1 MNHTSN
7 NIRILG
13 IDPGTNTGLS
23 IIEATENLEIISI
36 NTYTIDLN
44 NYIIDTLSNL
54 EKEADRLIALE
65 SSLKEILEVYNPD
78 IIGMENA
85 FFNKKFPL
93 SGLKLSSFLG
103 VIMMTVRKHN
113 KKTKI
118 YKLQPKYIKSVV
130 ATGEAFKD
138 DMLKAVSENKELSP
152 YLDLTNET
160 EHSIDAVAISYS
172 VMKLL
177 EKYPYVLNNT

>member
-7 NIRILG
+7 IIILG
-13 IDPGTNTGLS
+13 IDPGTNTGIS
-23 IIEATENLEIISI
+23 IMEITESLEIVKIDTFSI
-36 NTYTIDLN
+36 NLS
-44 NYIIDTLSNL
+44 NYIIDTLSNF

-65 SSLKEILEVYNPD
+65 ESLKEILEKYNPQL
-78 IIGMENA
+78 IGMENA

-113 KKTKI
+113 KQTKI

-130 ATGEAFKD
+130 STGNAYKD
-138 DMLKAVSENKELSP
+138 DMLEAVRDNIELGKH
-152 YLDLTNET
+152 LDIDKET

-172 VMKLL
+172 VKKLL

>member
-7 NIRILG
+7 IIIMG
-13 IDPGTNTGLS
+13 IDPGTNTGIS
-23 IIEATENLEIISI
+23 IIEMTQEYEIIKIDTFSI
-36 NTYTIDLN
+36 NLN
-44 NYIIDTLSNL
+44 NYIVDTLSNF

-65 SSLKEILEVYNPD
+65 EGLRELLEKYNPD
-78 IIGMENA
+78 LVGMENA

-103 VIMMTVRKHN
+103 VIIMTIRKYSRSI
-113 KKTKI
+113 KV

-130 ATGEAFKD
+130 ATGNAYKD
-138 DMLKAVSENKELSP
+138 DMELAVKENLELGKHINFES
-152 YLDLTNET
+152 ET
-160 EHSIDAVAISYS
+160 EHSIDAVAIGYS
-172 VMKLL
+172 VKKLL

>member
-7 NIRILG
+7 IIILG
-13 IDPGTNTGLS
+13 IDPGTNTGIS
-23 IIEATENLEIISI
+23 IMELTESLEIVKIDTFSI
-36 NTYTIDLN
+36 NLS
-44 NYIIDTLSNL
+44 NYIIDTLSNF

-65 SSLKEILEVYNPD
+65 ESLKEILEKYNPHL
-78 IIGMENA
+78 IGMENA

-113 KKTKI
+113 KQTKI

-130 ATGEAFKD
+130 STGNAYKD
-138 DMLKAVSENKELSP
+138 DMLEAVRDNIELGKH
-152 YLDLTNET
+152 LDISKET

-172 VMKLL
+172 VKKLL

>member
-1 MNHTSN
+1 MNHTS

-13 IDPGTNTGLS
+13 IDPGTNTG
-23 IIEATENLEIISI
+23 ICIMEITEHLEIIK
-36 NTYTIDLN
+36 IDTFTLNLN
-44 NYIIDTLSNL
+44 NYILDTLSNF

-65 SSLKEILEVYNPD
+65 EGLKEILEKYNPD
-78 IIGMENA
+78 LIGMENA

-103 VIMMTVRKHN
+103 VIMMTVRKHG
-113 KKTKI
+113 KQTKI

-130 ATGEAFKD
+130 STGNAYKD
-138 DMLKAVSENKELSP
+138 DMLEAVRDNIELGKH
-152 YLDLTNET
+152 LDLDKET
-160 EHSIDAVAISYS
+160 EHSIDAVAIAYS

>member
-1 MNHTSN
+1 MNHISK
-7 NIRILG
+7 NITILG
-13 IDPGTNTGLS
+13 IDPGTNTGIS
-23 IIEATENLEIISI
+23 IIEATEDLEIVKIS
-36 NTYTIDLN
+36 TYTFDLN
-44 NYIIDTLSNL
+44 NYIVDSLSNM

-65 SSLKEILEVYNPD
+65 ECLVEILNLYNPD

-103 VIMMTVRKHN
+103 VIIMTVRKHN
-113 KKTKI
+113 KKVKI
-118 YKLQPKYIKSVV
+118 YKLQPKYIKSIVS
-130 ATGEAFKD
+130 TGNAYKD
-138 DMLKAVSENKELSP
+138 DMKLAVDNNIELSKH
-152 YLDLTNET
+152 LDLDKET

-177 EKYPYVLNNT
+177 EKYPYVLSNT